1 MDSILDIAKYLFSGH
16 ARVKLFGKGG
26 VIMYFLYEYR
36 GNMKHGTYIMIP
48 LLQKSSTSASVC
60 SVINNLLYLKG
71 IHMKVEQ

>member
-16 ARVKLFGKGG
+16 ARVKLFSKGG

-36 GNMKHGTYIMIP
+36 GNMKHGTYMIIH
-48 LLQKSSTSASVC
+48 LLQKSSTSAPEC
-60 SVINNLLYLKG
+60 SLIDNLPYLKG